1 MVATTLHRGL
11 DLLTALAGSEAAEG
25 HGLGVTRLAELTGE
39 DKSQVSRSLSALA
52 AAGFV
57 ERDPDTRRYRLGW
70 HLFALA
76 ARAGEPRLLAA
87 AGPVL
92 AELVIDLGETAHL
105 SVLHGVDVLTV
116 RSSSPPR
123 ALQAASWVGQLVPA
137 YASSAGRALL
147 LDADRAELGERF
159 ARMALR
165 RLGPNTVRDVD
176 ELAERT
182 RVARSA
188 GYAVVDEELEPG
200 LVGVAAPVRG
210 FTGLIVAALNISA
223 PRFRLEARLD
233 VAGKTIAA
241 AAARLS
247 RSLGYASA
255 A

>member
-1 MVATTLHRGL
+1 VVATTLHRGL
-11 DLLTALAGSEAAEG
+11 ELLSALATSEAAEEG
-25 HGLGVTRLAELTGE
+25 GLGVTRLAELTGE
-39 DKSQVSRSLSALA
+39 EKSQVSRSLRALA

-92 AELVIDLGETAHL
+92 AQLVVDLGETAHL
-105 SVLHGVDVLTV
+105 SVLQGVDVLTV

-147 LDADRAELGERF
+147 LDADRAQLGERF
-159 ARMALR
+159 ADTGLR
-165 RLGPNTVRDVD
+165 RLGPNTVRDLD
-176 ELAERT
+176 ELAERI
-182 RVARSA
+182 RVARTA
-188 GYAVVDEELEPG
+188 GYVVVDEELEPG
-200 LVGVAAPVRG
+200 LVGVASPVCG
-210 FTGLIVAALNISA
+210 FTGHPVAALNISA
-223 PRFRLEARLD
+223 PRFRLEGRLEA
-233 VAGKTIAA
+233 AGETIAV

>member
-11 DLLTALAGSEAAEG
+11 DLLSALAASEAAEER
-25 HGLGVTRLAELTGE
+25 GLGVTRLAELTGE

-52 AAGFV
+52 TAGFV

-92 AELVIDLGETAHL
+92 AQLVVDLGETAHL
-105 SVLHGVDVLTV
+105 SVLQGVDVLTV

-123 ALQAASWVGQLVPA
+123 ALRAASWVGQLVPA

-147 LDADRAELGERF
+147 LDADRAELADRF
-159 ARMALR
+159 AGTELH
-165 RLGPNTVRDVD
+165 RLGPNTVRDLD
-176 ELAERT
+176 ELHERIQ
-182 RVARSA
+182 VARAA
-188 GYAVVDEELEPG
+188 GYVVVDEELEPG
-200 LVGVAAPVRG
+200 LLGVAAPVRG
-210 FTGLIVAALNISA
+210 FTGGPVAALNISA
-223 PRFRLEARLD
+223 PRFRLDRRLEA
-233 VAGKTIAA
+233 AGETIAA
-241 AAARLS
+241 AAAQLS
-247 RSLGYASA
+247 QSLGYASA